1 MCSCLENPRDG
12 EAWWVAVYGVA
23 QSWTRLKRFKERRK
37 KRISMVSGTKECSI
51 IIANICPLQI
61 DSKLLLP
68 SYNHTYL
75 CPALEFK
82 LHDVRGRVC
91 FVHVY
96 LTLVITQQ
104 AYHKMCHFHQDS
116 VLMLFLLGSFY
127 YPPIFP
133 QHCWVIPL
141 SNRPCLHA
149 IGMVS
154 LL

>member
-1 MCSCLENPRDG
+1 
-12 EAWWVAVYGVA
+12 
-23 QSWTRLKRFKERRK
+23 
-37 KRISMVSGTKECSI
+37 MVSGTKECSI

-96 LTLVITQQ
+96 LTLKI
-104 AYHKMCHFHQDS
+104 FS
-116 VLMLFLLGSFY
+116 VNFVRVLPYFSVFLLMLKALYAMKISPVSILWQILVFGVSFV
-127 YPPIFP
+127 F
-133 QHCWVIPL
+133 
-141 SNRPCLHA
+141 
-149 IGMVS
+149 
-154 LL
+154 